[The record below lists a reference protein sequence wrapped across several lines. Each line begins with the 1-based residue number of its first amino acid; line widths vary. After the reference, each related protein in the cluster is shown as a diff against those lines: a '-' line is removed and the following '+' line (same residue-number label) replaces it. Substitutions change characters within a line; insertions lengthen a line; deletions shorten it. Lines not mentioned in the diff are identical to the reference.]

1 VESLIKDGDH
11 SYKRIA
17 SIVPKPMFC

>member
-17 SIVPKPMFC
+17 SIVPKPIFC